1 MNTNLPI
8 VDDLESDLKNIA
20 RPSEKLVASGP
31 SFSSRI
37 ILRTLLITLLT
48 TVSLLKISGKY
59 LEYVFIILISSVAV
73 TQSLAQINSCN
84 ENLRVKTGKKF
95 KDHKLY
101 NMETV

>member
-1 MNTNLPI
+1 MNTNLPM

-59 LEYVFIILISSVAV
+59 LEYVFIIFISSVAV

-84 ENLRVKTGKKF
+84 ENLRVKTGKI
-95 KDHKLY
+95 
-101 NMETV
+101 